1 MYAQLINDKPWPV
14 SALPSSLRY
23 AKEAT
28 LNAHGYYAY
37 DVPPKPVINPATH
50 DVYGPTLAFDGA
62 SVTATW
68 MVVEKSLEAI
78 KEAKSSEIDAAYAQA
93 LSVGVEAMPSD
104 YPGKIFSIQEP
115 SIGRFAVALQKAEAA
130 NQATLPL
137 YTLDDELLPAVPVAI
152 AKVGFIACFD
162 AAAALDARYRTL
174 MKSIDTATNAEEVE
188 ALEW

>member
-1 MYAQLINDKPWPV
+1 MVELLKRRIEEVLRDWKFV
-14 SALPSSLRY
+14 SEQMNEFSEWNSMEDLKRNFGLL
-23 AKEAT
+23 KEFVPRVVLAT
-28 LNAHGYYAY
+28 
-37 DVPPKPVINPATH
+37 
-50 DVYGPTLAFDGA
+50 
-62 SVTATW
+62 
-68 MVVEKSLEAI
+68 EAAR
-78 KEAKSSEIDAAYAQA
+78 KAWKKTEIDAAYAQA

-137 YTLDDELLPAVPVAI
+137 YTLDDELLPAVPVAT

>member
-1 MYAQLINDKPWPV
+1 MIESVIFNGVTYTQTEFATFAAEHPE
-14 SALPSSLRY
+14 AFLPP
-23 AKEAT
+23 A
-28 LNAHGYYAY
+28 
-37 DVPPKPVINPATH
+37 PPE
-50 DVYGPTLAFDGA
+50 PTL
-62 SVTATW
+62 TARKAWKKT
-68 MVVEKSLEAI
+68 
-78 KEAKSSEIDAAYAQA
+78 EIDAAYAQA

-137 YTLDDELLPAVPVAI
+137 YTLDDELLPAVPVAT

-162 AAAALDARYRTL
+162 AAAALDARYRIL
-174 MKSIDTATNAEEVE
+174 MKDIDAATSAEEVE